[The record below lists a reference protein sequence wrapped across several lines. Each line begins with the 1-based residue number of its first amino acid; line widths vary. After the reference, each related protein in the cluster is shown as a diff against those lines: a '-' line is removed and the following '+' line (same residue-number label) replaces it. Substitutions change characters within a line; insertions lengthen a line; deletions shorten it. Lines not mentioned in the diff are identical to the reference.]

1 MKSRSQWAQHRLVR
15 STQRRSILGAALV
28 AVLCCSGPVMAQA
41 AFPSKPVQ
49 IVVPFPPGGSSD
61 VIARQLGEK
70 LAAALKQS
78 VIVENR
84 AGAGTLIGTQ
94 YVANAVPDGHTLLL
108 ADVPFSVN
116 PSVVKSA
123 RYDPIRDFSPIAIIG
138 ASAQFMYANPARFKT
153 LSELVAAAKANPGK
167 VSVANAGNGTTTHLM
182 TEMLEAGA
190 GIELLQVQ
198 YKGSAPALADTA
210 AGHTDAV
217 FSTLASA
224 APLVQAGKLRVI
236 GVTSKERLPAY
247 ADVQPFVEIG
257 ATDMVVEH
265 WWGLL
270 APAGVPKDVVDR
282 LNREVTAAVRT
293 PDMVEKFRMLTVEPR
308 TSTPQAFGEL
318 VATYVARW
326 AKVVKDHGIE
336 VK

>member
-1 MKSRSQWAQHRLVR
+1 MRGHARLR
-15 STQRRSILGAALV
+15 PFRLPMATPSIVGAVFAAAL
-28 AVLCCSGPVMAQA
+28 AWGGESIAQT
-41 AFPSKPVQ
+41 AFPSKPIQ
-49 IVVPFPPGGSSD
+49 IVVPFSPGGSSD

-70 LAAALKQS
+70 LAASLKQS
-78 VIVENR
+78 VIVENKP
-84 AGAGTLIGTQ
+84 GAGTLIGTEH
-94 YVANAVPDGHTLLL
+94 VANAAPDGHTLLL

-123 RYDPIRDFSPIAIIG
+123 KYDPIKDFTPIAIIG
-138 ASAQFMYANPARFKT
+138 ASAQFLYAHPSRFKS

-182 TEMLEAGA
+182 TEMLAAGA

-198 YKGSAPALADTA
+198 YKGSAPALSDTA

-236 GVTSKERLPAY
+236 GVTSKERLAAFP
-247 ADVQPFVEIG
+247 DVQTFVEIG
-257 ATDMVVEH
+257 VKDMVVEH

-270 APAGVPKDVVDR
+270 APAGVPSTVVER
-282 LNREVTAAVRT
+282 LNREVSAAVMT
-293 PDMVEKFRMLTVEPR
+293 PEIQQKLKTLTVEPR
-308 TSTPQAFGEL
+308 TSTPEEFGNL
-318 VATYVARW
+318 VASYVERW
-326 AKVVKDHGIE
+326 ARVVKEHGIE

>member
-1 MKSRSQWAQHRLVR
+1 MKSRSQSRKHTFLP
-15 STQRRSILGAALV
+15 SPSRRSIFGAVLV
-28 AVLCCSGPVMAQA
+28 ATLASSGMSLAQA
-41 AFPSKPVQ
+41 QFPSKPIQ
-49 IVVPFPPGGSSD
+49 IVVPFSPGGSSD

-78 VIVENR
+78 VIVENKP
-84 AGAGTLIGTQ
+84 GAGTLIGTQ
-94 YVANAVPDGHTLLL
+94 YVANATPDGHTLLL

-123 RYDPIRDFSPIAIIG
+123 KYDPLKDFTPIAIIG
-138 ASAQFMYANPARFKT
+138 ASAQFMYANPDRFKT

-167 VSVANAGNGTTTHLM
+167 ISVANAGNGTTTHLM

-198 YKGSAPALADTA
+198 SKGSAPALADTA

-224 APLVQAGKLRVI
+224 AALVQAGKLRVI
-236 GVTSKERLPAY
+236 GVTSKERLPAF
-247 ADVQPFVEIG
+247 ADVQTFAEIG

-270 APAGVPKDVVDR
+270 APAGVPNDVVDR
-282 LNREVTAAVRT
+282 LNKDVTAAVST
-293 PDMVEKFRMLTVEPR
+293 PDIQEKLRTLSVEPR
-308 TSTPQAFGEL
+308 TSTPAEFGDL
-318 VATYVARW
+318 VAAYVERW
-326 AKVVKDHGIE
+326 ARVVKEHGIE

>member
-1 MKSRSQWAQHRLVR
+1 MNRQSRLHPFLSSIPRLSIVGAVFTATLTSGGESIAQSQ
-15 STQRRSILGAALV
+15 
-28 AVLCCSGPVMAQA
+28 
-41 AFPSKPVQ
+41 FPSKPIQ
-49 IVVPFPPGGSSD
+49 IVVPFSPGGSSD

-70 LAAALKQS
+70 LAASLKQS
-78 VIVENR
+78 VIVENKP
-84 AGAGTLIGTQ
+84 GAGTLIGTE
-94 YVANAVPDGHTLLL
+94 YVANAAPDGHTLLL

-123 RYDPIRDFSPIAIIG
+123 RYDPVKDFAPIAIIG
-138 ASAQFMYANPARFKT
+138 ASAQFLYAHPSRFKS

-198 YKGSAPALADTA
+198 YKGSAPALSDTA

-236 GVTSKERLPAY
+236 GVTSKERLPTFP
-247 ADVQPFVEIG
+247 DVQTFAEIG
-257 ATDMVVEH
+257 AKDMVVEH

-270 APAGVPKDVVDR
+270 APAGVPKVVVDR
-282 LNREVTAAVRT
+282 LNQEVTAAMKT
-293 PDMVEKFRMLTVEPR
+293 PEIQERLKSLTVEPR
-308 TSTPQAFGEL
+308 TSTPEEFGKL
-318 VATYVARW
+318 VASYVERW
-326 AKVVKDHGIE
+326 ARVVKEHGIE